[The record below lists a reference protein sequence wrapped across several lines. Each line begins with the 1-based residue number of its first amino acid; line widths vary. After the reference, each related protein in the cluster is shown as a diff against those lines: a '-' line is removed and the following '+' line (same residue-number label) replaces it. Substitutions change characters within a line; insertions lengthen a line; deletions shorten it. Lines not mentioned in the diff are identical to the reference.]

1 MLFHKGRFWYHQSMP
16 KPAFFSSFRVS
27 APVMLIAAGG
37 LFIVAAM
44 ILLLSPALMSNASG
58 PARIG
63 QPLSALNLVD
73 INGQARQLADYQG
86 KVVLLNVWATW
97 CPPCRSEMPD
107 LQAYYTANKEK
118 GFIILAINA
127 GDARQDVRD
136 FAANLQLSF
145 PILMDPDLNWVRR
158 MAIFDYPTSILI
170 GRDGLVKKIQIG
182 MYTPTALKADV
193 DSLIK
198 P

>member
-1 MLFHKGRFWYHQSMP
+1 MP